1 MSSSDVIYAWGF
13 SPWKFKHLKRYLA
26 GSVVKKCWH
35 PEAVPVGETLA
46 VWGMAELPL
55 AYLGRVSLLRVED
68 GFLRSV
74 GLGADLARPLSLVL
88 DRRGMHFDRRQ
99 ASDLELLLMHTDF
112 SDPLLE
118 RARALRHRIV
128 ENGITKYN
136 LQGVKWARP
145 PYSSKVILVAG
156 QVETDASIIYGAVG
170 IQHNLDLLKK
180 VRKDNPS
187 AYVIDKAH
195 PDVLAGMR
203 RKGVKE
209 DEAALWCDEILGNV
223 STEALLS
230 EVDEI
235 HTMTSL
241 VGFEALLRG
250 KTVICYGQ
258 PFYAGW
264 GLTTDQAPVE
274 RRTRRLVLDEL
285 VAGAL
290 ILYPI
295 YISSAGSRLITPE
308 EALDELSSLK
318 HLRMGTSKWLK
329 EIYRSVLRTFIGVR

>member
-1 MSSSDVIYAWGF
+1 MSSIDVIYAWRF
-13 SPWKFKHLKRYLA
+13 SPWKFKHLKRCLG

-35 PEAVPVGETLA
+35 LDAVPLGGTLA
-46 VWGMAELPL
+46 VWGMTELPHE
-55 AYLGRVSLLRVED
+55 YLGRVSLVRVED

-88 DRRGMHFDRRQ
+88 DRRSMHFDRRQ
-99 ASDLELLLMHTDF
+99 ASDLELLLMNTDF
-112 SDPLLE
+112 SNPLLE

-128 ENGITKYN
+128 ELGITKYN
-136 LQGVKWARP
+136 LQASSWARP
-145 PYSSKVILVAG
+145 PNSSKIILVAG
-156 QVETDASIIYGAVG
+156 QVETDASILYGAVG
-170 IQHNLDLLKK
+170 IKHNLDLLKK

-187 AYVIDKAH
+187 AYVIYKAH

-203 RKGVKE
+203 RKGFKE
-209 DEAALWCDEILGNV
+209 GEAASWCDEIVSNV
-223 STEALLS
+223 SIEALLS
-230 EVDEI
+230 EVDEV

-241 VGFEALLRG
+241 VGFEALLRC
-250 KTVICYGQ
+250 KSVICYGQ

-308 EALDELSSLK
+308 EALDELLSLK
-318 HLRMGTSKWLK
+318 NSRMQASKWLK
-329 EIYRSVLRTFIGVR
+329 EFYRCVLRTFIGVR